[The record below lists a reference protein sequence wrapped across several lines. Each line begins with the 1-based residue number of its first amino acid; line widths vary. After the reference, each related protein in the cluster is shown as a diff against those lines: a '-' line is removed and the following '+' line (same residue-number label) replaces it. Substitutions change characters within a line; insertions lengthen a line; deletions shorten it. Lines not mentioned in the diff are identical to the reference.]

1 LVGGRGFQ
9 PRASCAQGSCKKSI
23 LLVRLALFGVLLY
36 GFGPNVAVF
45 GPKLDPSFG
54 AVFVSQETGPD
65 CGRGPNLLLT
75 KSKYW
80 ARVHGYSNEGTG
92 LLDSAYES
100 FTHCLPPESYSI
112 PGDQGPKD
120 STAEMVAGAKM
131 SMGHILVVDD
141 EPQIR
146 RVMRTTLVS
155 QGYEVSDARTG
166 DDALNLVRGEK
177 YDLVLLDVNMPG
189 ISGLQACREI
199 RLGSDLPI
207 IMLTVRGSERDKVQ
221 ALDAGAD
228 GYLTK
233 PFSMSELLARIRAV
247 LRRTS
252 FPAGMEKKQVKL
264 GDIEIDFE
272 ARRIIAK
279 GKQIGLTTKEF
290 DVLFYLAVHANKTIT
305 HRELLKEVWGP
316 DYGGEQ
322 EYLRVFVNRLRKK
335 IEASPSAPKYL
346 LSERWVEYRLEL
358 PE

>member
-1 LVGGRGFQ
+1 
-9 PRASCAQGSCKKSI
+9 
-23 LLVRLALFGVLLY
+23 
-36 GFGPNVAVF
+36 
-45 GPKLDPSFG
+45 
-54 AVFVSQETGPD
+54 
-65 CGRGPNLLLT
+65 
-75 KSKYW
+75 
-80 ARVHGYSNEGTG
+80 
-92 LLDSAYES
+92 
-100 FTHCLPPESYSI
+100 
-112 PGDQGPKD
+112 
-120 STAEMVAGAKM
+120 M

-166 DDALNLVRGEK
+166 DGALDLIRGEK

-189 ISGLQACREI
+189 ISGLETCREI

-207 IMLTVRGSERDKVQ
+207 IMLTVRDAERDKVQ

-233 PFSMSELLARIRAV
+233 PFSVSELLARIRAV

-252 FPAGMEKKQVKL
+252 FPAGIENKQLKL

-272 ARRIIAK
+272 TRRITSE
-279 GKQIGLTTKEF
+279 GKQLRLTSKEF
-290 DVLFYLAVHANKTIT
+290 DLLSYLAVHANKTIT

-335 IEASPSAPKYL
+335 IEASPSEPKYL
-346 LSERWVEYRLEL
+346 LTEPWVGYRLEL
-358 PE
+358 PD